1 MSGCC
6 DDGTGIPGPAGPAGD
21 SAYQIWLDEGN
32 IGTEQ
37 DFLDSLQGVPG
48 NQGPAGPAGATG
60 PVGPTGADG
69 PMGADGQDGAS
80 YLTGVGNPSNSLGND
95 GDTYSNNSNG
105 EIWQKASGVWTFTG
119 FTLKGATGS
128 VGSQGADGFSY
139 YTGTGIPSP
148 SLGNDGDSYSDNTTG
163 DIYQKVAGVWNPTGD
178 SLLGPTGASG
188 DDGLGYD
195 DTTSTTSTDILDTGA
210 TTETMTWTTGKAFI
224 AGSRVR
230 IADSSNP
237 SANYFEGV
245 VNTYDVVTGN
255 AIVESVNVKVGTG
268 TLASWNISI
277 AGEQGGAASTP
288 AWSAVL
294 ATGATSGVNDPIID
308 AGQKLGINGGTTNAV
323 EYNTFVSNVP
333 QLKGLNGAAITDG
346 VDTSVEV
353 DNVNAKVTTPLAGA
367 MVLPSSNNPTVDV
380 SSPIEGMIKTRTQAG
395 NKDIEAYINGSWRSL
410 TSGGDTNGI
419 GKWEYVTNTLAPPL
433 TGEIRFDNA
442 TIGSATNLYVFDTDN
457 DGVDKGSILNILSAN
472 DYFYIQQV
480 DNVNNFALVEFSS
493 VTDNTTYVTYGI
505 NSITVVGSFSASDK
519 FFIVPISKGGGGGS
533 NTNIIAND
541 LTQTAKRTQV
551 LDGNTQDWQDGIFSL
566 TDVTVVP
573 NVVNL
578 GNTGTTLT
586 VDMDVTFGNMY
597 TATATDNFTL
607 NFSNPKAGIFYLK
620 MIQDVTG
627 SRVLTLGTN
636 TDSPGGVTPLLT
648 TTANAKDWLTLLS
661 DGTNVSVF
669 VANDLQ

>member
-6 DDGTGIPGPAGPAGD
+6 DDGNQIPGPRGEDGL
-21 SAYQIWLDEGN
+21 SAYEVWLANGNTGTVNDYLASLQGPPGN
-32 IGTEQ
+32 IGPIGN
-37 DFLDSLQGVPG
+37 DGAKGDKGDKGDPGDPGV
-48 NQGPAGPAGATG
+48 AGDP
-60 PVGPTGADG
+60 
-69 PMGADGQDGAS
+69 GAS

-294 ATGATSGVNDPIID
+294 GAGATSGLNDPIID

-333 QLKGLNGAAITDG
+333 QLKGANGSAITDG
-346 VDTSVEV
+346 ANTSVEV
-353 DNVNAKVTTPLAGA
+353 DNTNATVTTPVTGA
-367 MVLPSSNNPTVDV
+367 LILPSSNNPTADV
-380 SSPIEGMIKTRTQAG
+380 SSPVDGMIK
-395 NKDIEAYINGSWRSL
+395 Y
-410 TSGGDTNGI
+410 
-419 GKWEYVTNTLAPPL
+419 
-433 TGEIRFDNA
+433 
-442 TIGSATNLYVFDTDN
+442 
-457 DGVDKGSILNILSAN
+457 
-472 DYFYIQQV
+472 
-480 DNVNNFALVEFSS
+480 
-493 VTDNTTYVTYGI
+493 
-505 NSITVVGSFSASDK
+505 
-519 FFIVPISKGGGGGS
+519 
-533 NTNIIAND
+533 
-541 LTQTAKRTQV
+541 RTQV
-551 LDGNTQDWQDGIFSL
+551 SSEGVECYVNGAWVSLSSGSIIHNDFTQTGKRAQDLNGQSQEWNNGRFVL
-566 TDVTVVP
+566 TD
-573 NVVNL
+573 NNIEWNLIGL
-578 GNTGTTLT
+578 GNTGTSID
-586 VDMDVTFGNMY
+586 VDLHTGNMF
-597 TATATDNFTL
+597 AMTATDNFTL
-607 NFSNPKAGIFYLK
+607 TFSNEVCTHFKI
-620 MIQDVTG
+620 ICTQDVTG
-627 SRVLTLGTN
+627 SRTLTGGAEVVWPNGTPQSL
-636 TDSPGGVTPLLT
+636 TSGAGG
-648 TTANAKDWLTLLS
+648 AIDIIDGWS
-661 DGTNVSVF
+661 DGTNVYLKIDNNWS
-669 VANDLQ
+669 